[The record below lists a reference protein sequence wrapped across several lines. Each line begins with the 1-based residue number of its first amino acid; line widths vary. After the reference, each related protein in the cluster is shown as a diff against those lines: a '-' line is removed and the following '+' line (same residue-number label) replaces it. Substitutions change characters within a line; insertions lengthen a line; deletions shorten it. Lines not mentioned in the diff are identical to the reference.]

1 MVWRFVSTDR
11 RRRLA
16 VNYCGIDIASVSSY
30 AYLTDARGRKLWGG
44 VVETTKEALTSR
56 LRRHLRGGLAVA
68 IEAGNQTAWIYEV
81 LVELGAKVTVVN
93 PTKVKLIAESRRK
106 TDKIDAKILC
116 ELLRLEALPCPVH
129 MPGPQARQLRGLL
142 VARRQL
148 VSARTKL
155 CNVVR
160 GMLRQEGVRLPSR
173 ALSSQAGWRQL
184 LYDGFQHDHLL
195 SIVQAYHAS
204 FTALTKSIQELD
216 RELAQRE
223 REEPRA
229 KRLQTMP
236 KVGRIASLTFLAA
249 VDDVHRFPSSR
260 KLVGYSGLAPTV
272 RSSGERTEYG
282 SISREGRRE
291 LRAVWVQVAHQVA
304 IDRRRE
310 SQPLRS
316 WFARVAKRRGKKTAV
331 VALARRLL
339 IIAYQL
345 LRNETDYDVAKLRRR
360 TA

>member
-1 MVWRFVSTDR
+1 M
-11 RRRLA
+11 
-16 VNYCGIDIASVSSY
+16 NYCGIDIASLSSY
-30 AYLTDARGRKLWGG
+30 VYVTDARGHKLWSGP
-44 VVETTKEALTSR
+44 VETSKDALTGR
-56 LRRHLRGGLAVA
+56 VKKYLPGGLAVA

-93 PTKVKLIAESRRK
+93 PNKVKLIAESRRK

-116 ELLRLEALPCPVH
+116 ELLRLDALPCPVH
-129 MPGPQARQLRGLL
+129 MPGPEARELRGLL

-160 GMLRQEGVRLPSR
+160 GMLRQEGTRLPPR
-173 ALSSQAGWRQL
+173 ALSSEAGWR
-184 LYDGFQHDHLL
+184 DVFHAGFRHDHLL
-195 SIVQAYHAS
+195 SIVQSYHAS

-223 REEPRA
+223 RENAQA

-272 RSSGERTEYG
+272 RASGERTEYG
-282 SISREGRRE
+282 SISREGRAE

-304 IDRRRE
+304 VDRRRE

-339 IIAYQL
+339 VIAYHL
-345 LRNETDYDVAKLRRR
+345 LREETNYNPARLKRR
-360 TA
+360 AA